1 MELFQC
7 QSCSK
12 QFRKLQLYNQHQNT
26 HSKPHRCNQCQKGF
40 GLRTDL
46 RRHERLRHRVAQQ
59 MYSCT
64 VAECDFEATR
74 KDNLAQHIRR
84 KHQFASNPPSEL
96 RNTVRHY
103 PDKPDATAASFAL
116 ERYSISI
123 FDAAAAGNIALLEQ
137 LHEVGVD
144 LFTIAADGSNALH
157 AAATATSSGAIRYLL
172 SMGVRPN
179 ECNKMGRTPLQEAAR
194 AGNWENMSV
203 LLSREISRPPATLLG
218 SYLVQSENL
227 HAIAAFIEHY
237 GRQVIDQGDEP
248 LLHVA
253 VNRKSV
259 AVLRHLLVHRG
270 LNINASDRSG
280 RAVLHY
286 AAKLGIAEILQ
297 LLLAYPGIDVNAW
310 PITRKFNHHDTPLD
324 IAVRRGQE
332 VAVRILLSHDSIKFF
347 GGIPW
352 PMHEIIASACYRQY
366 QTGQVLIED
375 SRVQNNDAV
384 NSLVRAIARGHEYKI
399 IDLLQKDV
407 LAATYTLDDTCL
419 APLSWAIALGHRTI
433 TKRLMDVPA
442 IDVNYGEYGFTPIE
456 IAAANGDS
464 DSLLL
469 LLGHSSFSS
478 GESSVYE
485 AVRGGHPRALELL
498 LSKERIDPNRNHP
511 LVTATENGS
520 IEMPLCGVE
529 TSTSSG
535 YFSSMKEDRRSILML
550 PLEGT
555 GRLRLL
561 ILLFG
566 KTLRKLSKFSAAWG
580 RKLGWNLK
588 KLKNLRIALK

>member
-46 RRHERLRHRVAQQ
+46 RRHERSRHHVAQQ

-64 VAECDFEATR
+64 AAECDFEATR

-84 KHQFASNPPSEL
+84 THKFASNLPSEL

-103 PDKPDATAASFAL
+103 PAKPYVTVASFAH
-116 ERYSISI
+116 EKFSISI

-144 LFTIAADGSNALH
+144 LFEIAADGSNALH
-157 AAATATSSGAIRYLL
+157 AAATATSSGAIQYLL

-179 ECNKMGRTPLQEAAR
+179 DCNKMGRTPLQEAAR

-203 LLSREISRPPATLLG
+203 LLSREIIRPPATILG

-253 VNRKSV
+253 VNRKCV
-259 AVLRHLLVHRG
+259 AVLRRLLIHRG
-270 LNINASDRSG
+270 LNINARDRSG
-280 RAVLHY
+280 SAVLHH
-286 AAKLGIAEILQ
+286 AAKVGITEILQ
-297 LLLAYPGIDVNAW
+297 LLLAYPGIDVNARRETHRL
-310 PITRKFNHHDTPLD
+310 IDQDTPLF
-324 IAVRRGQE
+324 IAVRRGHE
-332 VAVRILLSHDSIKFF
+332 VAVRILLSHDNIQFA
-347 GGIPW
+347 GGKSW
-352 PMHEIIASACYRQY
+352 PMHEIIKSASHRQY
-366 QTGQVLIED
+366 QTGQVLIKD

-384 NSLVRAIARGHEYKI
+384 NPLLRAIARGHEHKI

-407 LAATYTLDDTCL
+407 LAATYTLEEKWL
-419 APLSWAIALGHRTI
+419 APLSWALALGHRTI
-433 TKRLMDVPA
+433 AKRLMDVPA

-464 DSLLL
+464 DSLLV
-469 LLGHSSFSS
+469 LLGHPSFLS
-478 GESSVYE
+478 GGSSVYE
-485 AVRGGHPRALELL
+485 AVRRGHPRALELL
-498 LSKERIDPNRNHP
+498 LSNERIDPNRKQP

-555 GRLRLL
+555 GRVRLL